1 MGAAMVDWGNV
12 FRTGIVIAEQT
23 AYGVIVAQWEKL
35 DDNGAYQAIND
46 YVRQSSLNQLS
57 GMDSALSAAAAT
69 RFDIGDRRRLGR
81 FYAFFK
87 IVETDRHGFRGF
99 AP

>member
-1 MGAAMVDWGNV
+1 MVDWGNV
-12 FRTGIVIAEQT
+12 FRTGMVIAEQT
-23 AYGVIVAQWEKL
+23 AYGVIIAQWEKL
-35 DDNGAYQAIND
+35 DDDDACQAIND
-46 YVRQSSLNQLS
+46 YVLQSSLNQLS

-69 RFDIGDRRRLGR
+69 RFDIGDRRRVGH

-87 IVETDRHGFRGF
+87 IVEFNRHGFRGF